1 MLLIRAIIRPEKA
14 PVVMKSL
21 FETGFPSVTKMTV
34 YGRGKQRGLK
44 VGDITYDELTK
55 TMLMIVVNDS
65 DKDVVVQTI
74 LENARTNPKG
84 QFGDGKIFITPV
96 EEAWTIS
103 KGTKEL

>member
-1 MLLIRAIIRPEKA
+1 MLLIRAIVRPEKA
-14 PVVMKSL
+14 PVVMKAL
-21 FETGFPSVTKMTV
+21 FETGFPAVTKLQV

-44 VGDITYDELTK
+44 VGDITYDELAK
-55 TMLMIVVNDS
+55 TLLMIVVNDL

-74 LENARTNPKG
+74 LDNARTAPKG

-96 EEAWTIS
+96 MEAWTIS

>member
-1 MLLIRAIIRPEKA
+1 MILIEAIVRPEKA
-14 PVVMKSL
+14 PVVMKAL
-21 FETGFPSVTKMTV
+21 FEGGFPSITKMTV

-55 TMLMIVVNDS
+55 NMLMIVVNDI
-65 DKDVVVQTI
+65 DKEYVIKIIV
-74 LENARTNPKG
+74 ENARTGTKG

-103 KGTKEL
+103 KGMKEL